1 MKKKLLAIV
10 LMMTLAAAF
19 CLSGCSVSV
28 SPFGSSGNHFSKN
41 HLKPEED
48 LPDSPLPAETPAPE
62 KTPGPEESA
71 KAESPKDPDMLTDNQ
86 SLDNGYNSAYLPSS
100 SYLQGLAD
108 DIAQSASTLY
118 GLNNL
123 EIEVLS

>member
-1 MKKKLLAIV
+1 MSPVIV
-10 LMMTLAAAF
+10 LNATGFVNQYTLTIMEETSQSQMKLDVEGIDDFVAGIAQQK
-19 CLSGCSVSV
+19 GV
-28 SPFGSSGNHFSKN
+28 NHII
-41 HLKPEED
+41 L
-48 LPDSPLPAETPAPE
+48 
-62 KTPGPEESA
+62 
-71 KAESPKDPDMLTDNQ
+71 
-86 SLDNGYNSAYLPSS
+86 NGASS